1 VSLEL
6 PRETTADMVVV
17 VVKFVL
23 SPIFSLIA
31 LGFLMVQ
38 PNLKGILLFA
48 LTVLVI
54 LIDVYL
60 FYFIYLFF
68 IQFLPFIGSKG
79 ILHSLFISI
88 IVVVFLIVFSLKKI
102 LFYFNNFSFQFHHII
117 KILY

>member
-1 VSLEL
+1 MRQHAMEGCRVQATRATSPVLKTVDCCVS
-6 PRETTADMVVV
+6 RTAKWRRFQWSGADMVVV

-60 FYFIYLFF
+60 F
-68 IQFLPFIGSKG
+68 
-79 ILHSLFISI
+79 
-88 IVVVFLIVFSLKKI
+88 
-102 LFYFNNFSFQFHHII
+102 
-117 KILY
+117 

>member
-60 FYFIYLFF
+60 FYFIYLFLYS
-68 IQFLPFIGSKG
+68 ISSIYWIKRYPPF
-79 ILHSLFISI
+79 SI
-88 IVVVFLIVFSLKKI
+88 
-102 LFYFNNFSFQFHHII
+102 YFNYSGCLFNCFFFKKNSFLF
-117 KILY
+117 

>member
-1 VSLEL
+1 
-6 PRETTADMVVV
+6 MVVV

-60 FYFIYLFF
+60 FYFIYLFLYS
-68 IQFLPFIGSKG
+68 ISSIYWIKRYPPL
-79 ILHSLFISI
+79 LYLFQ
-88 IVVVFLIVFSLKKI
+88 L
-102 LFYFNNFSFQFHHII
+102 
-117 KILY
+117 

>member
-1 VSLEL
+1 MFKQRVQPPQSVKNSRLLSLEL

-17 VVKFVL
+17 VVKFFH

-31 LGFLMVQ
+31 LGFLMAQ

-60 FYFIYLFF
+60 FYLFFFFQFHSFTGSKGVLPFSIYLF
-68 IQFLPFIGSKG
+68 QL
-79 ILHSLFISI
+79 
-88 IVVVFLIVFSLKKI
+88 
-102 LFYFNNFSFQFHHII
+102 
-117 KILY
+117 